1 METKIYE
8 NLINELIELK
18 RPDYEIEEVGYF
30 WNELVVLKKEKM
42 PLENIFEEIEKF
54 QRIVIDNK
62 LTSEDEEELYEE
74 LSKKQL
80 KKEDLISL
88 LKEDNFYSPEEFDL
102 VGNNIDQII
111 KYKKQD
117 TLSEMELFKYNAQE
131 YQKALEEEKEAL
143 NYQEF
148 DYVSY
153 LKLKIKNYEIN

>member
-1 METKIYE
+1 MQTKMYE

-18 RPDYEIEEVGYF
+18 RPDFEIEEVGYF

-111 KYKKQD
+111 KSKKQD

-131 YQKALEEEKEAL
+131 YQKALEEEKESL

-153 LKLKIKNYEIN
+153 LKSKIKNYEIN